1 MNQASILR
9 ENGFMIN
16 VQFSNSGLH
25 MSSRRFGSQSLA
37 RLLGH
42 WQQASSRTPLW
53 RQLAD
58 ALRLLILDGRLALA
72 TRLPGERELAAALE
86 VSRTTISSALAH
98 LREEGYLESRHG
110 SGSRVILPDTRAIPT
125 LSTASAALDLSTAAL
140 SAGPEI
146 HQAYAHALAAITQH
160 LTLTGYDQL
169 GLPALREAIAARYSA
184 RGLPTQADEV
194 MVVNGAVS
202 GFALV
207 LRMMTGPG
215 DRVVVDH
222 PTYPLA
228 IAAIQGAQC
237 RPVGV
242 SLPEKG
248 WDTDGFAAT
257 LAQTAPRLAYLMP
270 DFHNPTGRCMDRDT
284 RQAIADIAAQTR
296 TALVVDE
303 TMVDLWFDAPPPPP
317 LASFNPQANVI
328 TLGSGGKSFWGG
340 LRLGWIRASS
350 RTIATLTQ
358 TRDTLDL
365 GSPVLEQ
372 LAARWLF
379 ENSDTFLPARRK
391 MLLAHRNRCRE
402 LLQTHFPE
410 WKFHEAEGG
419 LSYWIE
425 LPGMLATQ
433 LAARAETLGI
443 NLGTGTRF
451 GLSGA
456 FDRYLRMPF
465 SLDPAHLEEALI
477 RIKPLWLALNNGAP
491 SIKRSLV

>member
-1 MNQASILR
+1 
-9 ENGFMIN
+9 MIN

-25 MSSRRFGSQSLA
+25 MSSRRFGSQSLV

-42 WQQASSRTPLW
+42 WQQASFRTPLW

-58 ALRLLILDGRLALA
+58 ALRLLILDGRLALN
-72 TRLPGERELAAALE
+72 TRLPGERELASALD
-86 VSRTTISSALAH
+86 VSRTTVSSALAH

-110 SGSRVILPDTRAIPT
+110 SGSRVILPDTRAVPT
-125 LSTASAALDLSTAAL
+125 LSAASAALDLSTAAL
-140 SAGPEI
+140 NAGPEI
-146 HQAYAHALAAITQH
+146 HQAYTHALTAITPH
-160 LTLTGYDQL
+160 LSLTGYDQL
-169 GLPALREAIAARYSA
+169 GLPTLREAIAARYTA
-184 RGLPTQADEV
+184 RGLPTRADEV

-242 SLPEKG
+242 SLPETG

-270 DFHNPTGRCMDRDT
+270 DFHNPTGRCMDIAT
-284 RQAIADIAAQTR
+284 RQAITDIAAQTR

-317 LASFNPQANVI
+317 LAAFNPQATVI
-328 TLGSGGKSFWGG
+328 TLGSAGKSFWGG

-350 RTIATLTQ
+350 RIIATLAQ

-365 GSPVLEQ
+365 GSPLLEQ
-372 LAARWLF
+372 LAMQWLIN
-379 ENSDTFLPARRK
+379 NSETFLPARRK
-391 MLLAHRNRCRE
+391 MLAERRDRCGE
-402 LLQTHFPE
+402 LLREHFPE

-433 LAARAETLGI
+433 LAARAEIIGI

-465 SLDPAHLEEALI
+465 SLESTELEQALL
-477 RIKPLWLALNNGAP
+477 RIKPLWLALNKNVP
-491 SIKRSLV
+491 SLKRSVI

>member
-1 MNQASILR
+1 VNPTFILTQ
-9 ENGFMIN
+9 NGTKIN
-16 VQFSNSGLH
+16 VQFLNSGLL
-25 MSSRRFGSQSLA
+25 MSSRRFGSQSLV

-42 WQQASSRTPLW
+42 WQQTSSRTPLW

-58 ALRLLILDGRLALA
+58 ALRLLILDGRLALH
-72 TRLPGERELAAALE
+72 TRLPGERELATALN
-86 VSRTTISSALAH
+86 VSRTTVSSALAH

-110 SGSRVILPDTRAIPT
+110 SGSRVILPDARAVPT
-125 LSTASAALDLSTAAL
+125 LSAASVALDLSTAAL

-146 HQAYAHALAAITQH
+146 HQAYTHALTAITQH
-160 LTLTGYDQL
+160 LSLTGYEQL
-169 GLPALREAIAARYSA
+169 GLPVLREAIAARYTA
-184 RGLPTQADEV
+184 RGLPTRADEV

-207 LRMMTGPG
+207 LRMMAGPG

-242 SLPEKG
+242 SLPETG

-270 DFHNPTGRCMDRDT
+270 DFHNPTGRCMDIAT

-303 TMVDLWFDAPPPPP
+303 TMVDLWFDSPPPPP
-317 LASFNPQANVI
+317 LASFNPQASVI
-328 TLGSGGKSFWGG
+328 TLGSAGKSFWGG

-350 RTIATLTQ
+350 RTIATLAQ

-365 GSPVLEQ
+365 GSPLLEQ
-372 LAARWLF
+372 LATLWLID
-379 ENSDTFLPARRK
+379 NSERFLPARRK
-391 MLLAHRNRCRE
+391 MLAERRDRCSNLLRE
-402 LLQTHFPE
+402 HFPE
-410 WKFHEAEGG
+410 WTFHEAEGG

-433 LAARAETLGI
+433 LAARAEIIGI

-456 FDRYLRMPF
+456 FDRFLRMPF
-465 SLDPAHLEEALI
+465 SLEPAELEAALL
-477 RIKPLWLALNNGAP
+477 RIKPLWLALNSNTPAV
-491 SIKRSLV
+491 KRRLV

>member
-1 MNQASILR
+1 
-9 ENGFMIN
+9 
-16 VQFSNSGLH
+16 
-25 MSSRRFGSQSLA
+25 MSSRRFGSQSVV

-42 WQQASSRTPLW
+42 WQQTSSRTPLW

-58 ALRLLILDGRLALA
+58 ALRLLILDGRLALH
-72 TRLPGERELAAALE
+72 TRLPGERELATALN
-86 VSRTTISSALAH
+86 VSRTTVSSALAH

-110 SGSRVILPDTRAIPT
+110 SGSRVILPDARAVPT
-125 LSTASAALDLSTAAL
+125 LSAASVALDLSTAAL

-146 HQAYAHALAAITQH
+146 HQAYTHALTAITQH
-160 LTLTGYDQL
+160 LSLTGYEQL
-169 GLPALREAIAARYSA
+169 GLPVLREAIAARYTA
-184 RGLPTQADEV
+184 RGLPTRADEV

-207 LRMMTGPG
+207 LRMMAGPG

-242 SLPEKG
+242 SLPETG

-270 DFHNPTGRCMDRDT
+270 DFHNPTGRCMDIAT

-303 TMVDLWFDAPPPPP
+303 TMVDLWFDSPPPPP
-317 LASFNPQANVI
+317 LASFNPQASVI
-328 TLGSGGKSFWGG
+328 TLGSAGKSFWGG

-350 RTIATLTQ
+350 RTIATLAQ

-365 GSPVLEQ
+365 GSPLLEQ
-372 LAARWLF
+372 LATLWLID
-379 ENSDTFLPARRK
+379 NSERFLPARRK
-391 MLLAHRNRCRE
+391 MLAERRDRCSNLLRE
-402 LLQTHFPE
+402 HFPE
-410 WKFHEAEGG
+410 WTFHEAEGG

-433 LAARAETLGI
+433 LAARAEIIGI

-456 FDRYLRMPF
+456 FDRFLRMPF
-465 SLDPAHLEEALI
+465 SLEPAELEAALL
-477 RIKPLWLALNNGAP
+477 RIKPLWLALNSNTPAV
-491 SIKRSLV
+491 KRRLV